1 MSISR
6 QVIAD
11 KEAKITWAW
20 VGLGVLAFMI
30 LFIGI
35 LYCIHRRN
43 VKQMRS
49 RAKINNTNAVI
60 KVLENHP
67 NSDDSTQN
75 SPEKLLIKK
84 SDV

>member
-1 MSISR
+1 M
-6 QVIAD
+6 IAD
-11 KEAKITWAW
+11 KEAKVTWGIVA
-20 VGLGVLAFMI
+20 LSVLAFMI

-49 RAKINNTNAVI
+49 RAKINNTQAVI
-60 KVLENHP
+60 KVVENSP
-67 NSDDSTQN
+67 NSDESTQN